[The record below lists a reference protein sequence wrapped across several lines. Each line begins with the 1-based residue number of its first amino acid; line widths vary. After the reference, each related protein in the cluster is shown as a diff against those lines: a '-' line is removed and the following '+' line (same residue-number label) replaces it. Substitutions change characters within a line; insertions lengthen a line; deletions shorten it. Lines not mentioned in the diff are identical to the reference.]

1 MPMPSTSHI
10 PRSAHVLGWLGVLPF
25 AALALLVLTGGVLPN
40 GSAMSGLVQYGLII
54 LSFMGG
60 AQWGLAMRMARSDD
74 GVEGWRLVISVLPA
88 LAAFGLS
95 FLPAG
100 SALFGLAA
108 AFVALLG
115 YDLLAA
121 RAGAAPAW
129 YAALRSQLTGAVVVC
144 LLSAA
149 AFGLR

>member
-1 MPMPSTSHI
+1 MSSTSRI
-10 PRSAHVLGWLGVLPF
+10 PQSALVLGWLGVLPF
-25 AALALLVLTGGVLPN
+25 AALALLAVTGGVLPDA
-40 GSAMSGLVQYGLII
+40 GAMSGLVQYGLII

-60 AQWGLAMRMARSDD
+60 AQWGLAMRAASSDD
-74 GVEGWRLVISVLPA
+74 GVEGWRLVISVLPV

-100 SALFGLAA
+100 SALIGLAA

-115 YDLLAA
+115 YDVLATW
-121 RAGAAPAW
+121 AGAAPAW
-129 YAALRSQLTGAVVVC
+129 YPALRLQLTGPVVVC
-144 LLSAA
+144 LLIAA

>member
-1 MPMPSTSHI
+1 MPSTSRI
-10 PRSAHVLGWLGVLPF
+10 PRSALVLGWLGVLPF
-25 AALALLVLTGGVLPN
+25 AALALLAVTGGVLPN

-60 AQWGLAMRMARSDD
+60 AQWGLAMRAASSDD
-74 GVEGWRLVISVLPA
+74 SFEGWRLTISVLPA

-100 SALFGLAA
+100 SALLGLAG

-115 YDLLAA
+115 YDVLAA
-121 RAGAAPAW
+121 RAGMAPAW
-129 YAALRSQLTGAVVVC
+129 YPALRLQLTGAVVVC
-144 LLSAA
+144 LLVAA
-149 AFGLR
+149 GFGLR